1 MKIDFTIIEEFDG
14 RKAEAFLRYCGVSA
28 GLLKQQKQINLGIQR
43 NGELLRTVDIVYKG
57 DKIILNLPEEKNT
70 AEPNEKLAVPIVY
83 EDEYVIVFDK
93 PYNMPTHT
101 SQLHYTDTLAN
112 YFAFLYPDRAFRA
125 VIRLD
130 KDTSG
135 LVVVAKNVFAAAFLQ
150 GNINKIYYAV
160 CEGRVEEHKIIEL
173 PIAREKESII
183 KRCVSENGQYA
194 KTEYFLE
201 KYADNSSFIKIKLY
215 TGRTHQIRVHLAY
228 TGHPLCGDDMYGG
241 SLKKIQRQALHCGEL
256 EFISPFTHKK
266 TVVKSNLPQDM
277 QELLK

>member
-1 MKIDFTIIEEFDG
+1 MKIDFTVTGEFDG

-28 GLLKQQKQINLGIQR
+28 GLLKQQKQIPLGIQR
-43 NGELLRTVDIVYKG
+43 SGELLRIVDTVYKG
-57 DKIILNLPEEKNT
+57 DKIILNLPEEKNM

-201 KYADNSSFIKIKLY
+201 KYADNSSFVKIKLY